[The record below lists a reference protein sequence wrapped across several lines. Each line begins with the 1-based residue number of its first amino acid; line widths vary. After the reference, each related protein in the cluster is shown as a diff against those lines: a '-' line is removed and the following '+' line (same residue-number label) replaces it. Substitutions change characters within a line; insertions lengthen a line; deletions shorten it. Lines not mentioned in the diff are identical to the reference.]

1 MKKHIG
7 QKTLTTII
15 HVMVWGFVFA
25 LPLFFSRDQEH
36 PFSWEWYLGF
46 CITPLACIFVFYTN
60 LFCLIDHVLFRKRLV
75 RFIAINLLLVILL
88 GVSTYSLRECQRL
101 QKDIPDKEQLEM
113 KRQGPPHPRPPAILF
128 LGQSMLLMGLT
139 VALSVAIKMTEN
151 WYKTEREKR
160 ELEKARTEAELQN
173 LKNQLNPHFLFNTLN
188 NIYSLIA
195 IDQER
200 AQLAVQDLS
209 RLLRHVLYDNTP
221 DMIPLEREFEFT
233 RSYIKLMS
241 LRLSKNT
248 TLEVHIPET
257 GKGLVVA
264 PLLFI
269 PLVENAFKHGVSTMR
284 DSYIRVSIEVQ
295 DDNRLECVVENT
307 NFPKKDNDRSGSG
320 IGLQNLRRRLELLY
334 PDRYSFEAAPRGER
348 FLARLTIH
356 LKHALS

>member
-1 MKKHIG
+1 M
-7 QKTLTTII
+7 TTII

-25 LPLFFSRDQEH
+25 LPLFFIRDPEH

-46 CITPLACIFVFYTN
+46 SIAPLSCIFVFYTN
-60 LFCLIDHVLFRKRLV
+60 LLCLIDHVLFRKRLV
-75 RFIAINLLLVILL
+75 RFIVINFLLIAFL
-88 GVSTYSLRECQRL
+88 GISTYALREHLRV
-101 QKDIPDKEQLEM
+101 QKREMEREQVEV
-113 KRQGPPHPRPPAILF
+113 KRREPPHPRPPAILF

-195 IDQER
+195 IDPER

-209 RLLRHVLYDNTP
+209 RLLRHVLYDNTQ
-221 DMIPLEREFEFT
+221 DMIPLEREFDFT

-257 GKGLVVA
+257 GKGLTVA

-284 DSYIRVSIEVQ
+284 DSYIRITIEIPP
-295 DDNRLECVVENT
+295 DDDRLECVVENT

-334 PDRYSFEAAPRGER
+334 PGRYSFEAAPRGER
-348 FLARLTIH
+348 FLARLIIH
-356 LKHALS
+356 LKHSLT